1 VETTQYL
8 IAKGIVSLST
18 SGTGVDPS
26 RYPLGFADAV
36 SLDPLYDNDKAALI
50 LTAVGRSGPP
60 VAAKR
65 YQLKTVQFPL
75 VFEMTTEDLLF
86 PVSIAFYS
94 SIVLL
99 VDVSITCSRIETLV
113 CGVCLLS
120 LY

>member
-1 VETTQYL
+1 M
-8 IAKGIVSLST
+8 
-18 SGTGVDPS
+18 DPS

-86 PVSIAFYS
+86 PVST
-94 SIVLL
+94 VG
-99 VDVSITCSRIETLV
+99 TLV
-113 CGVCLLS
+113 LYSIPCLHIMSYLHIVS
-120 LY
+120 K